1 MKNLFTL
8 LVFSLALSTHAQ
20 VGIGT
25 VTPTATLDVVA
36 ANPTGLTTD
45 VDGVLVPR
53 VTRERARAMAAV
65 PTSTLI
71 YVTEVA
77 TGTATG
83 TAINITTI
91 GFYYFDGAAWIK
103 LAAAGV
109 GTDWSVSGN
118 GGTAQAVNYIG
129 TTNATGLTVRT
140 NNIEKAR
147 FTIQGQLAFLNSGNS
162 VFVGNGA
169 GAVDDLTANLNV
181 FVGENAGL
189 ANTTGSVNVA
199 IGAESLKTATNRQGN
214 TAIGYQSMMSSTGSF
229 NTAIGRSTLTS
240 GSGTNNIAI
249 GLFAMQTNGTG
260 SSNIAMGNSTLDSN
274 TSGSDNVAIGNS
286 CLTLNSTGSGN
297 VAIGNTA
304 LNDIGVENDNVGIG
318 NGALAVNGLLGVGGD
333 GNIAIGSSAGSATKG
348 ARNIYLGRSAGALAA
363 TLDNDK
369 LYIENTNSNTPL
381 IGGDFATD
389 KIGINSPIG
398 SISHTLTVG
407 GNVKIG
413 TVLNLTPGVEP
424 VAPVRGDIYYDDA
437 TDKVRVYTGAFW
449 EDLN

>member
-1 MKNLFTL
+1 MKKLFTL
-8 LVFSLALSTHAQ
+8 LVCSLALSTYAQ

-25 VTPTATLDVVA
+25 VGPTATLDVVA
-36 ANPTGLTTD
+36 ANPTGLTTG

-53 VTRERARAMAAV
+53 VTRERAKAMLAV

-71 YVTEVA
+71 YVAETA

-83 TAINITTI
+83 TAINITTV

-109 GTDWSVSGN
+109 GTSWSISGN
-118 GGTAQAVNYIG
+118 GGTAEAVNYIG

-140 NNIEKAR
+140 NNVEKAR
-147 FTIQGQLAFLNSGNS
+147 FTTQGQLAFLNSGNS

-169 GAVDDLTANLNV
+169 GAVDDLTANVNV

-199 IGAESLKTATNRQGN
+199 IGAESLKTATTNQGN

-260 SSNIAMGNSTLDSN
+260 SNNIAMGNSTLDSN
-274 TSGSDNVAIGNS
+274 TTGSDNVAIGDAN
-286 CLTLNSTGSGN
+286 LTLNTTGSRN
-297 VAIGNTA
+297 VAVGKAA
-304 LNDIGVENDNVGIG
+304 LNDIGTQNDNVGIG
-318 NGALAVNGLLGVGGD
+318 NGALAVNGLFGVGGD
-333 GNIAIGSSAGSATKG
+333 GNVAIGSSAGSASKG
-348 ARNIYLGRSAGALAA
+348 SRNIYLGRSAGALGVAA
-363 TLDNDK
+363 DNDK
-369 LYIENTNSNTPL
+369 LYIESTNSNTPL

-389 KIGINSPIG
+389 KLGINTPIG
-398 SISHTLTVG
+398 SITHTLTVG

-413 TVLNLTPGVEP
+413 TVLNLTPGV
-424 VAPVRGDIYYDDA
+424 APGAPATGDVYYDSA
-437 TDKVRVYTGAFW
+437 SNKVKVWTGAIW
-449 EDLN
+449 ENLN